1 MPIQTTQ
8 RSKPR
13 YMGLCF
19 VHAYE
24 VKREKAI
31 GETEQPSDQVL
42 AITDYHITTTLFLH
56 PNLLIS

>member
-24 VKREKAI
+24 VRGKAI
-31 GETEQPSDQVL
+31 GEIKRPSDQVL
-42 AITDYHITTTLFLH
+42 TITDYHITTTLFLH